1 MIDLLGNG
9 HVHHDG
15 HRVVR
20 ECPDGRTCVVLDVL
34 QQRERHALHAG
45 DRVRVVDVI
54 YMQLCGLN
62 GSEQVAHTACLSLG
76 LCVSLNGL
84 RERVQL
90 LLRLR
95 LHCHQDG
102 GRRRSRV
109 CVEVSRAT
117 AACTQTRPC
126 VSEKARIGAACHG
139 CRYIFGNLMRTSQ
152 VELLIQVRSVYET
165 THQKDHAPRSP
176 NNRAL
181 LRLHLRRIKV
191 LA

>member
-1 MIDLLGNG
+1 M
-9 HVHHDG
+9 VQ
-15 HRVVR
+15 
-20 ECPDGRTCVVLDVL
+20 TAVLVSYWMFSSSESVML
-34 QQRERHALHAG
+34 CTLVTVYG
-45 DRVRVVDVI
+45 LSTS
-54 YMQLCGLN
+54 YMQLCGFN

-152 VELLIQVRSVYET
+152 VELLIQVRIVQVYTKLHIRKIMPPEVQT
-165 THQKDHAPRSP
+165 TARSC
-176 NNRAL
+176 ASTS
-181 LRLHLRRIKV
+181 
-191 LA
+191 AG